1 MTTIPKSNGNFKI
14 GQLVYILSQ
23 EETKIIPARIAA
35 RNISQTLDG
44 DTVSFVVAVGG
55 GERTRNIPL
64 DSIEGEVHGSIKEV
78 KARLQEEL
86 QQIIERYNTNVN
98 NLCLEANNRAKE
110 WFGEDVLNA
119 QQHQDS
125 LSESL
130 TGEHTGQKIS
140 ASSLLSE
147 IGAGRLT
154 RQGPPPVPKQA
165 FKVPPPPPTPKHMN
179 PQNYLNFDPLNPTTD
194 DGSPIILELEDGREV
209 QLKGSVTGT

>member
-1 MTTIPKSNGNFKI
+1 MNSKTNNSNFKI

-35 RNISQTLDG
+35 RNISQTLEG

-55 GERTRNIPL
+55 GDRTRNIPL
-64 DSIEGEVHGSIKEV
+64 DSIEGEVYGSIKEV

-110 WFGEDVLNA
+110 WFGEDVFNA
-119 QQHQDS
+119 QTDS
-125 LSESL
+125 LLSDTL
-130 TGEHTGQKIS
+130 TNDGQKIS

-147 IGAGRLT
+147 VGTLTST
-154 RQGPPPVPKQA
+154 RQRPPPVPKQA
-165 FKVPPPPPTPKHMN
+165 FKVPPPPSPMPKHMN
-179 PQNYLNFDPLNPTTD
+179 PQNYLNFDPLNPTTE

-209 QLKGSVTGT
+209 QLKGSVAGT